1 MAKIISPP
9 GKKRGFMLD
18 DTIHA
23 EGAIADWI
31 DALKIIQEE
40 VKTHES
46 FRLAMYEYMDEIFQE

>member
-1 MAKIISPP
+1 
-9 GKKRGFMLD
+9 MLD